1 MPWVLYSRRGCH
13 LCEEA
18 EDLVLALRGDT
29 LVLDVDADAE
39 ALRRYDHRV
48 PVLVIDGVVAAE
60 GRFTESTVATLAAGR
75 PSDA

>member
-18 EDLVLALRGDT
+18 EDLVLSFRSDT
-29 LVLDVDADAE
+29 LVLDVDADAV
-39 ALRRYDHRV
+39 ALERYDHRV
-48 PVLVIDGVVAAE
+48 PVLVIGGEVAAE
-60 GRFTESTVATLAAGR
+60 GRFAEADVARLAAGR

>member
-13 LCEEA
+13 LCEQA

-48 PVLVIDGVVAAE
+48 PVLVIDGIVAAE
-60 GRFTESTVATLAAGR
+60 GRFAEATVATLANR

>member
-13 LCEEA
+13 LCEQA

-29 LVLDVDADAE
+29 VVLDVDADAE

-60 GRFTESTVATLAAGR
+60 GRLAEATVAKLAAGR